1 MLKDLKNGY
10 VKDTREVN
18 DLGLRMWITG
28 ITIALIVVFT
38 MYVNERR
45 NNDTVWHERYNYR
58 AAEVIELQVRL
69 DRKDSILERKLL
81 YIDSIK
87 KEQARAMSDVYDG
100 LYLKMK
106 ELERLKEINE
116 ITIKKLK
123 RNGIKN

>member
-45 NNDTVWHERYNYR
+45 NNDTVWRERYNYR

-69 DRKDSILERKLL
+69 DRKDSLLERKLL

-106 ELERLKEINE
+106 ELERLKE
-116 ITIKKLK
+116 
-123 RNGIKN
+123 

>member
-45 NNDTVWHERYNYR
+45 NNDTVWRERYNYR

-69 DRKDSILERKLL
+69 DRKDSLLERKLL

-116 ITIKKLK
+116 TTIKKLK